1 MPLIVIIL
9 LAIVCLALI
18 GFACAC
24 FTDHP
29 AQAVDR
35 ATSLGS
41 ALPLLLEI
49 WTSLIA
55 LALPSLL
62 VVRAVQ
68 PFGRASPQLTQ
79 RFLF

>member
-1 MPLIVIIL
+1 MPLIAFML
-9 LAIVCLALI
+9 LALICLALI

-24 FTDHP
+24 LTDHP

-41 ALPLLLEI
+41 ALSPLVEV
-49 WTSLIA
+49 WMVLIA

-62 VVRAVQ
+62 VVRVVT
-68 PFGRASPQLTQ
+68 PFGRASPALTQ

>member
-1 MPLIVIIL
+1 MPLIAFVL
-9 LAIVCLALI
+9 LAILCLALI

-24 FTDHP
+24 LSDHP

-41 ALPLLLEI
+41 ALPPLVVV
-49 WTSLIA
+49 WTFVIA

-62 VVRAVQ
+62 VVGRVQ
-68 PFGRASPQLTQ
+68 PFGRASPTLTQ